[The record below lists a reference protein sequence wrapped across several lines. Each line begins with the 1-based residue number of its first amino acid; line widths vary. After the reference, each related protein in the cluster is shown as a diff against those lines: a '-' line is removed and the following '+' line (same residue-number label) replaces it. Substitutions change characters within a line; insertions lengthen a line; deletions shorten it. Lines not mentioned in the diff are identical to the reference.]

1 MSSREMTQI
10 DNLFTA
16 WARNW
21 CYDAGMPTIYDI
33 TRKIAPSSA
42 VWQGDTPYSVHLL
55 ADQRLGSSVNLT
67 TLTLSA
73 HSATHADARFHYQV
87 NGATI
92 DYAPLE
98 PFIGRAR
105 VVSVEQRTGAITP
118 ADLAHVN
125 LKGGQRLLIR
135 TFLSSAPDEQLITD
149 FPALSA
155 ALIEHLAALEY
166 VLVGTDAI
174 SIDPYTSTALEA
186 HHALARHGLYNLE
199 SLCLRDVP
207 DGDYEL
213 IALPLK
219 LSGACASPVRAIL
232 RPLRGDV

>member
-1 MSSREMTQI
+1 MSSRELAQI

-16 WARNW
+16 QARNW

-55 ADQRLGSSVNLT
+55 ADQRRGSSVNLT

-73 HSATHADARFHYQV
+73 HSATHADARFHYQAD
-87 NGATI
+87 GATV
-92 DYAPLE
+92 DGVPLE
-98 PFIGRAR
+98 PFIGPAR

-118 ADLAHVN
+118 ADLAHVD
-125 LKGGQRLLIR
+125 LRGGQRLLIR
-135 TFLSSAPDEQLITD
+135 TFVSSVPDEQLITD
-149 FPALSA
+149 FPAFSA
-155 ALIEHLAALEY
+155 ALIEHLAELEY

-174 SIDPYTSTALEA
+174 SVDPYTSTTLEA

-199 SLCLRDVP
+199 SICLAGVP

-232 RPLRGDV
+232 RPLRGDI